1 MVTGGYKRKSMK
13 RLFSIVTMLFVSF
26 ALFAQSDVTKF
37 LGIPVDGFKPD
48 MIRALKAKG
57 FVSTRYD
64 QDILE
69 GEFNGTQVNVHT
81 VTNNNKV
88 CRIMVCDANSV
99 DEIAIKIRFNRLC
112 DQFTNNKRYM
122 AMSEFKIPDNEDI
135 SYQMNV
141 NNKRY
146 EALFYQSPDIT
157 DTLALQNDMRAYA
170 LTKYTEEQLANPTEE
185 IQEDIMKMAFD
196 FSMQRIAMK
205 PVWFMISE
213 HYGKYYITMF
223 YDNEYNRANG
233 EDL

>member
-1 MVTGGYKRKSMK
+1 MK
-13 RLFSIVTMLFVSF
+13 KLLSIAVLLFTSLS
-26 ALFAQSDVTKF
+26 LFAQSDVTKF

-48 MIRALKAKG
+48 MIRALKEKG
-57 FVSTRYD
+57 FVSSMYD
-64 QDILE
+64 KDILE
-69 GEFNGTQVNVHT
+69 GEFNGTQVNIHT
-81 VTNNNKV
+81 VTNSNKV

-112 DQFTNNKRYM
+112 DQFTNNARYM
-122 AMSEFKIPDNEDI
+122 ALSDYRIPDDEDI

-141 NNKRY
+141 NDKRY
-146 EALFYQSPDIT
+146 EALYYQSPDVT
-157 DTLALQNDMRAYA
+157 DTLSLQREMKAYA
-170 LTKYTEEQLANPTEE
+170 LTKYTEEQLSNPTEE
-185 IQEDIMKMAFD
+185 IQEDIMKMALD
-196 FSMQRIAMK
+196 FSMKRIAMK